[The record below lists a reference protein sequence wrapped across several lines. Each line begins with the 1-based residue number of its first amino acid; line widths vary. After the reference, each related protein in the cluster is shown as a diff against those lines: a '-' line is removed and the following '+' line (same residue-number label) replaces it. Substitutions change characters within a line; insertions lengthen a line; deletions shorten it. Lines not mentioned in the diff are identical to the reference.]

1 MDEQRI
7 ADKDFTFEQLAEL
20 RDKTEAI
27 AQLLQKQLKAY
38 LETLRPLL
46 APRRL
51 LGKYTGVKEDV
62 VGADRA
68 FTQLQ
73 EQYKGVCAKPFALPP
88 ELDDG
93 PLSNID
99 NRIDVYP
106 WEYTHQAKSERET
119 KPVMMTSPVRWVL
132 TYSSDYTPSQLIQTM
147 AGKEQRRADSVRQF
161 VVNMLV
167 MQAMLV
173 KFPGITQLLTDL
185 RYEIR
190 TEKSASFGELPLV
203 TLRSCLTSF
212 RPVDNLILAATR
224 LSGVPAFIE
233 LIDIDAVHSLSDPLR
248 LRIEDLLR

>member
-7 ADKDFTFEQLAEL
+7 AEKDFTFEQLAEL

>member
-68 FTQLQ
+68 FAQLQ

-167 MQAMLV
+167 MQAVLA

>member
-7 ADKDFTFEQLAEL
+7 AEKDFTFEQLAEL

-68 FTQLQ
+68 FAQLQ

-167 MQAMLV
+167 MQAVLA